1 MIFQNPV
8 SQVSPPSLPVA
19 ALEFELG
26 PSDILVQGLR
36 PRACCERME
45 HPMASPCEKR
55 NAPLK
60 LSLSA
65 VACTKSNTIQNM
77 LTLHVA
83 TIHMNSFK
91 FGISGLQNKGLKV
104 FLSDSCP
111 KEPQGATPW
120 GASFYWKHVIPHC
133 ITLLSI
139 YLAENEETYPTK
151 RETMRRKI
159 INCLASTF
167 SKPWVTWR
175 IENKPSAWCVNQWG
189 YPLHPGISH
198 EISCEDHIMASW
210 NWKACISTQVISPNQ
225 LFKSAH
231 HFQTSRN
238 PNWWFLGQFFVV
250 FGGGYR
256 HKTPIL

>member
-1 MIFQNPV
+1 
-8 SQVSPPSLPVA
+8 
-19 ALEFELG
+19 
-26 PSDILVQGLR
+26 
-36 PRACCERME
+36 
-45 HPMASPCEKR
+45 MASPCEKR

-120 GASFYWKHVIPHC
+120 GASFYWKHVIPH
-133 ITLLSI
+133 LLSI

-175 IENKPSAWCVNQWG
+175 IKNKPSAWCVNQWG

-210 NWKACISTQVISPNQ
+210 NWKACISTHK
-225 LFKSAH
+225 LFTKSTFQIWH
-231 HFQTSRN
+231 HFQTSFQSKN
-238 PNWWFLGQFFVV
+238 DDSLASFFWCLG
-250 FGGGYR
+250 GWR
-256 HKTPIL
+256 HKTPILQAESSVGPTFGQLSATWCASA

>member
-1 MIFQNPV
+1 MFKKKCKRPSSNLIVFIQLVVIKNPPGKQKHIPVGTFELMIFQNPV

-120 GASFYWKHVIPHC
+120 GASFYWKHVMTCVSHYYQFTLQKTRKHIPPNGKPCAGKSSTAWH
-133 ITLLSI
+133 LLS
-139 YLAENEETYPTK
+139 
-151 RETMRRKI
+151 
-159 INCLASTF
+159 AS
-167 SKPWVTWR
+167 
-175 IENKPSAWCVNQWG
+175 
-189 YPLHPGISH
+189 
-198 EISCEDHIMASW
+198 
-210 NWKACISTQVISPNQ
+210 
-225 LFKSAH
+225 
-231 HFQTSRN
+231 
-238 PNWWFLGQFFVV
+238 LGSL
-250 FGGGYR
+250 GA
-256 HKTPIL
+256 